1 MSSTAS
7 YDPRVLRAPHPV
19 PGAPDNWK
27 RFFTFNTDAKV
38 IGVIIIGSLI
48 LAPIWPL
55 IVAGFVV
62 TAVLDEREK
71 QRREDARRSRQDGT
85 PPGP

>member
-1 MSSTAS
+1 MLNWYIIGVSVCIITFAIGIGETDG
-7 YDPRVLRAPHPV
+7 YDVL
-19 PGAPDNWK
+19 
-27 RFFTFNTDAKV
+27 TDAKV